1 MKLSIGYF
9 GSPEHSK
16 ELLSILLEAG
26 ITIDFVVTNIDKP
39 VGRKQI
45 ITPTPVKEF
54 AVSKGIPVIQSP
66 KLRTD
71 EEAQKKILSYGS
83 PVHIVYAYGSIVP
96 DNVFKDPKFGSIN
109 LHGSLL
115 PKYRGASPVQSFLL
129 SGEENSGFTIQ
140 FLAKEVD
147 SGDIISQKSW
157 KVETT
162 ETTASFLQSI
172 TREGGEELIRLLKE
186 LESTGIAWTSKPQNA
201 TEATHCKKISA
212 SDRPIQW
219 SESAK
224 NIHNRI
230 RALYPDPLAVTEF
243 REKKLILISSFL
255 PSTEE
260 EPVPIPEGLSPGSFF
275 LYQKKRLFCLC
286 GDGNLLGI
294 DTLQPE
300 GKKPMKGFEF
310 FNGARVL
317 AGESFT

>member
-16 ELLSILLEAG
+16 ELLSILIDAG
-26 ITIDFVVTNIDKP
+26 VTVDFVVTNIDKP

-45 ITPTPVKEF
+45 ITPTPVKEL
-54 AVSKGIPVIQSP
+54 AIAKGIPVIQSP

-71 EEAQKKILSYGS
+71 EEAQKQILSYGS

-96 DNVFKDPKFGSIN
+96 ENVFRDPKFGSIN

-129 SGEENSGFTIQ
+129 SGEESSGFTIQ

-157 KVETT
+157 KVESN
-162 ETTASFLQSI
+162 ETTASLLQSI
-172 TREGGEELIRLLKE
+172 TKEGGAELIRLLRE
-186 LESTGIAWTSKPQNA
+186 LESKGSPWVAKPQNA
-201 TEATHCKKISA
+201 AEATHCKKITA
-212 SDRPIQW
+212 SDRPITW
-219 SESAK
+219 SEPAK

-243 REKKLILISSFL
+243 RGKKLILITSFL
-255 PSTEE
+255 LEEDE
-260 EPVPIPEGLSPGSFF
+260 EPVPIPPGLSPGSFF

>member
-16 ELLSILLEAG
+16 DLLQMILDAG
-26 ITIDFVVTNIDKP
+26 IQVDFVVTNIDKP

-45 ITPTPVKEF
+45 LTPTPVKVLAEE
-54 AVSKGIPVIQSP
+54 KKIPVIQSV

-71 EEAQKKILSYGS
+71 LDAQNLILSFQS
-83 PVHIVYAYGSIVP
+83 PVHVVYAYGSIVP
-96 DNVFKDPKFGSIN
+96 DNVFQDPKWGSVN

-129 SGEENSGFTIQ
+129 SGEKTTGFTIQ

-157 KVETT
+157 EVGSSETT
-162 ETTASFLQSI
+162 GSLLQAI
-172 TREGGEELIRLLKE
+172 TKEGGTELIRLLKT
-186 LESTGIAWTSKPQNA
+186 LEETGDLWKSTPQKHN
-201 TEATHCKKISA
+201 EATHCQKITA
-212 SDRPIQW
+212 SHRPILW
-219 SESAK
+219 SKSAFE
-224 NIHNRI
+224 IHNQI
-230 RALYPDPLAVTEF
+230 RALYPDPLATTEF
-243 REKKLILISSFL
+243 RGKKLIFISSYL
-255 PSTEE
+255 PNPTEGI
-260 EPVPIPEGLSPGSFF
+260 VPPPSETKPGSFF
-275 LYQKKRLFCLC
+275 LHQKKRLFCLC

-317 AGESFT
+317 TGESFT

>member
-16 ELLSILLEAG
+16 ELLSLLIDAG
-26 ITIDFVVTNIDKP
+26 IQVDFVVTNIDKP
-39 VGRKQI
+39 VGRKQN
-45 ITPTPVKEF
+45 ITPTPVKEL
-54 AVSKGIPVIQSP
+54 ALAKGIPVIQSP

-71 EEAQKKILSYGS
+71 EEAQKQILAFGS
-83 PVHIVYAYGSIVP
+83 LVHIVYAYGSIVP
-96 DNVFKDPKFGSIN
+96 EIVFQDPKFGSIN

-129 SGEENSGFTIQ
+129 SGEERSGFTIQ
-140 FLAKEVD
+140 YLAKEVD

-157 KVETT
+157 QVGPL
-162 ETTASFLQSI
+162 ETTASLLESI
-172 TREGGEELIRLLKE
+172 TKEGATELIRLLKQ
-186 LESTGIAWTSKPQNA
+186 LESTETRWKSQPQDGMQ
-201 TEATHCKKISA
+201 ATHCKKITGA
-212 SDRPIQW
+212 DRPILW
-219 SESAK
+219 TESAMS
-224 NIHNRI
+224 IHNRI
-230 RALYPDPLAVTEF
+230 RALYPDPLAITEF
-243 REKKLILISSFL
+243 RGKKLILISSYL
-255 PSTEE
+255 PEE
-260 EPVPIPEGLSPGSFF
+260 SVEPIPKPEGLRPGSFF

>member
-16 ELLSILLEAG
+16 ELLSLLLDAG
-26 ITIDFVVTNIDKP
+26 ITVDFVVTNIDKP

-45 ITPTPVKEF
+45 ITPTPVKEL
-54 AVSKGIPVIQSP
+54 AIAKGIPVIQSP

-71 EEAQKKILSYGS
+71 EEAQKQILSYGS

-96 DNVFKDPKFGSIN
+96 EIVFQDPKFGSIN

-129 SGEENSGFTIQ
+129 SGEESSGFTIQ

-157 KVETT
+157 PVGPAETT
-162 ETTASFLQSI
+162 GSLLQSI
-172 TREGGEELIRLLKE
+172 TNEGAVELIRLLGE
-186 LESTGIAWTSKPQNA
+186 LESTENQWKSSPQNGA
-201 TEATHCKKISA
+201 QATHCKKITA

-219 SESAK
+219 TEPAK
-224 NIHNRI
+224 KIHNRI

-243 REKKLILISSFL
+243 RGKKLILISSFL
-255 PSTEE
+255 PDS
-260 EPVPIPEGLSPGSFF
+260 EPEPIPIPEGCTPGSFF

>member
-16 ELLSILLEAG
+16 ELLSLLIDAG
-26 ITIDFVVTNIDKP
+26 IQVDFVVTNIDKP
-39 VGRKQI
+39 VGRKQT
-45 ITPTPVKEF
+45 ITPTPVKEL
-54 AVSKGIPVIQSP
+54 ALAKGIPVIQSP

-71 EEAQKKILSYGS
+71 EEAQKQILAFGS
-83 PVHIVYAYGSIVP
+83 LVHIVYAYGSIVP
-96 DNVFKDPKFGSIN
+96 EIVFQDPKFGSIN

-129 SGEENSGFTIQ
+129 SGEERSGFTIQ
-140 FLAKEVD
+140 YLAKEVD

-157 KVETT
+157 QVGPL
-162 ETTASFLQSI
+162 ETTASLLESI
-172 TREGGEELIRLLKE
+172 TKEGATELIRLLKQ
-186 LESTGIAWTSKPQNA
+186 LESTETRWKSQPQDGMQ
-201 TEATHCKKISA
+201 ATHCKKITGA
-212 SDRPIQW
+212 DRPVLW
-219 SESAK
+219 TESAMS
-224 NIHNRI
+224 IHNRI
-230 RALYPDPLAVTEF
+230 RALYPDPLAITEF
-243 REKKLILISSFL
+243 RGKKLILISSYL
-255 PSTEE
+255 PDESV
-260 EPVPIPEGLSPGSFF
+260 EPIPKPEGLMPGSFF

>member
-16 ELLSILLEAG
+16 ELLSILIDAG
-26 ITIDFVVTNIDKP
+26 FTVDFVVTNIDKP

-45 ITPTPVKEF
+45 ITPTPVKEL
-54 AVSKGIPVIQSP
+54 AITKGIPVIQSP

-71 EEAQKKILSYGS
+71 EEAQKQILSYGS

-96 DNVFKDPKFGSIN
+96 EIVFQDPKFGSIN

-157 KVETT
+157 KVESA
-162 ETTASFLQSI
+162 ETTASLLQSI
-172 TREGGEELIRLLKE
+172 TKEGGAELIQLLRE
-186 LESTGIAWTSKPQNA
+186 LESKESPWVAKPQKA
-201 TEATHCKKISA
+201 AEATHCKKITA
-212 SDRPIQW
+212 SDRPVNW
-219 SESAK
+219 SEPAK

-243 REKKLILISSFL
+243 RGKKLILITSFL
-255 PSTEE
+255 LKEGE
-260 EPVPIPEGLSPGSFF
+260 EPVPIPPDLPPGSFF

>member
-16 ELLSILLEAG
+16 DLLKMILDAD
-26 ITIDFVVTNIDKP
+26 IQVDFVVTNVDKP

-45 ITPTPVKEF
+45 ITPTPVKKLAEEQ
-54 AVSKGIPVIQSP
+54 GIPVIQSVR
-66 KLRTD
+66 LRND
-71 EEAQKKILSYGS
+71 DEAQKQILSYRS
-83 PVHIVYAYGSIVP
+83 PVHVVYAYGSIVP
-96 DNVFKDPKFGSIN
+96 DLVFLDPKWGSIN

-115 PKYRGASPVQSFLL
+115 PKYRGASPVQSALL
-129 SGEENSGFTIQ
+129 NGEEVTGYTIQ
-140 FLAKEVD
+140 YLAKEVD

-157 KVETT
+157 NLSVEETT
-162 ETTASFLQSI
+162 GTLLQTI
-172 TREGGEELIRLLKE
+172 TRLGGEEIIRLLKT
-186 LESTGIAWTSKPQNA
+186 LETTGERFSGTPQNVSL
-201 TEATHCKKISA
+201 ATHCQKITA
-212 SDRPIQW
+212 GHRPVVW
-219 SESAK
+219 TKSAK
-224 NIHNRI
+224 EIHNQI
-230 RALYPDPLAVTEF
+230 RALHPDPLATTEF
-243 REKKLILISSFL
+243 RGKKLILISSFL
-255 PSTEE
+255 PEPTTEPI
-260 EPVPIPEGLSPGSFF
+260 PVPEGTKPGSFF

>member
-186 LESTGIAWTSKPQNA
+186 LESTGSVWTSKPQNA
-201 TEATHCKKISA
+201 TEATHCKKITA

>member
-16 ELLSILLEAG
+16 ELLSMLLEAG
-26 ITIDFVVTNIDKP
+26 ITVDFVVTNIDKP

-45 ITPTPVKEF
+45 ITPTPVKEL
-54 AVSKGIPVIQSP
+54 ALAKGIPVIQSP

-71 EEAQKKILSYGS
+71 EETQKKILSFGS

-96 DNVFKDPKFGSIN
+96 ENVFQDPKFGSIN

-129 SGEENSGFTIQ
+129 SGEEDSGFTIQ

-157 KVETT
+157 QIKTEETT
-162 ETTASFLQSI
+162 GSLLESI
-172 TREGGEELIRLLKE
+172 TKKGGEELIRLLKK
-186 LESTGIAWTSKPQNA
+186 LESEDTPWDSHPQNA
-201 TEATHCKKISA
+201 SEATHCKKITA
-212 SDRPIQW
+212 ADRPVQW
-219 SESAK
+219 SDSATK
-224 NIHNRI
+224 IHNRI
-230 RALYPDPLAVTEF
+230 RALYPDPLATTVF
-243 REKKLILISSFL
+243 REKRVILISSFL
-255 PSTEE
+255 PDSSL
-260 EPVPIPEGLSPGSFF
+260 EPISIPEGLHPGSFF

>member
-16 ELLSILLEAG
+16 ELLKMILEAG
-26 ITIDFVVTNIDKP
+26 IQVDFVVTNVDKP

-45 ITPTPVKEF
+45 ITPTPVKVLAEE
-54 AVSKGIPVIQSP
+54 KKIPVIQSV

-71 EEAQKKILSYGS
+71 LDAQKSILSYKS
-83 PVHIVYAYGSIVP
+83 PVHVVYAYGSIVP
-96 DNVFKDPKFGSIN
+96 DNVFMDPKWGSIN

-129 SGEENSGFTIQ
+129 SGEKTTGFTIQ

-157 KVETT
+157 DVALDETT
-162 ETTASFLQSI
+162 GSLLQTI
-172 TREGGEELIRLLKE
+172 TKEGGTELIRLLKT
-186 LESTGIAWTSKPQNA
+186 LEETGESWKSSPQNA
-201 TEATHCKKISA
+201 KDATHCQKITA
-212 SDRPIQW
+212 GHRPINW
-219 SESAK
+219 SKQAME
-224 NIHNRI
+224 IHNQI
-230 RALYPDPLAVTEF
+230 RALYPDPLATTEF
-243 REKKLILISSFL
+243 RGKKLILISSFL
-255 PSTEE
+255 PNPTEGI
-260 EPVPIPEGLSPGSFF
+260 VPPPSETKPGSFF

-317 AGESFT
+317 NGESFT

>member
-16 ELLSILLEAG
+16 ELLSLLLDAG
-26 ITIDFVVTNIDKP
+26 IQVDFVVTNIDKP

-45 ITPTPVKEF
+45 ITPTPVKEL
-54 AVSKGIPVIQSP
+54 AEAKGIPVIQSP

-71 EEAQKKILSYGS
+71 EEAQKQILAFGS

-96 DNVFKDPKFGSIN
+96 DIVFQDPKFGSIN

-129 SGEENSGFTIQ
+129 SGEESSGFTIQ
-140 FLAKEVD
+140 YLAKEVD

-157 KVETT
+157 KVGPL
-162 ETTASFLQSI
+162 ETTASLLESI
-172 TREGGEELIRLLKE
+172 TQEGATELIRLLKQ
-186 LESTGIAWTSKPQNA
+186 LESTESGWKSSPQNPKD
-201 TEATHCKKISA
+201 ATHCKKITGA
-212 SDRPIQW
+212 DRPVIW
-219 SESAK
+219 TEPAIR
-224 NIHNRI
+224 IHNRI
-230 RALYPDPLAVTEF
+230 RALYPDPLATTEF
-243 REKKLILISSFL
+243 RGKKLILVSSYL
-255 PSTEE
+255 PGESD
-260 EPVPIPEGLSPGSFF
+260 EPIPIPEGLIPGSFF

>member
-16 ELLSILLEAG
+16 ELLSILIDAG
-26 ITIDFVVTNIDKP
+26 VTVDFVVTNIDKP

-45 ITPTPVKEF
+45 ITPTPVKEL
-54 AVSKGIPVIQSP
+54 AIAKGIPVIQSP

-71 EEAQKKILSYGS
+71 EEAQKQILSYGS

-96 DNVFKDPKFGSIN
+96 ENVFRDPKFGSIN

-129 SGEENSGFTIQ
+129 SGEESSGFTIQ

-157 KVETT
+157 KVESE
-162 ETTASFLQSI
+162 ETTASLLQSI
-172 TREGGEELIRLLKE
+172 TKEGGAELIRLLRE
-186 LESTGIAWTSKPQNA
+186 LESKGSPWVAKPQNA
-201 TEATHCKKISA
+201 AEATHCKKITA
-212 SDRPIQW
+212 SDRPITW
-219 SESAK
+219 SEPAK

-243 REKKLILISSFL
+243 RGKKLILITSFL
-255 PSTEE
+255 LKEDE
-260 EPVPIPEGLSPGSFF
+260 EPVPIPPGLSPGSFF

>member
-16 ELLSILLEAG
+16 ELLSLLLAAG
-26 ITIDFVVTNIDKP
+26 IQVDFVVTNIDKP

-45 ITPTPVKEF
+45 ITPTPVKDLALE
-54 AVSKGIPVIQSP
+54 KGIPIIQSP

-71 EEAQKKILSYGS
+71 EVAQKQILSYRS

-96 DNVFKDPKFGSIN
+96 EVVFQDPKFGSIN

-129 SGEENSGFTIQ
+129 SGEESSGFTIQ
-140 FLAKEVD
+140 YLAKEVD

-157 KVETT
+157 KVGAE
-162 ETTASFLQSI
+162 ETTASLLESI
-172 TREGGEELIRLLKE
+172 TREGALELIRLLKE
-186 LESTGIAWTSKPQNA
+186 LESTKTQWKSQPQNGN
-201 TEATHCKKISA
+201 EATHCKKITA
-212 SDRPIQW
+212 ADRPVLW
-219 SESAK
+219 TEPATS
-224 NIHNRI
+224 IHNRI
-230 RALYPDPLAVTEF
+230 RALYPDPLATTEF
-243 REKKLILISSFL
+243 RGKKLILVSSYL
-255 PSTEE
+255 PDESEVQ
-260 EPVPIPEGLSPGSFF
+260 VPRQPEGRPGSFF

-310 FNGARVL
+310 FHGARVL

>member
-16 ELLSILLEAG
+16 ELLRMILDAG
-26 ITIDFVVTNIDKP
+26 IQVDYVVTNVDKP

-45 ITPTPVKEF
+45 VTPTPVKILAEER
-54 AVSKGIPVIQSP
+54 GIPVIQSLR
-66 KLRTD
+66 LRTD
-71 EEAQKKILSYGS
+71 EEAQNQILSYKS
-83 PVHIVYAYGSIVP
+83 PVHVVYAYGSIVP
-96 DNVFKDPKFGSIN
+96 EKVFLDPKWGSIN

-115 PKYRGASPVQSFLL
+115 PKYRGASPVQSALL
-129 SGEENSGFTIQ
+129 HGEEVTGFTIQ
-140 FLAKEVD
+140 YLAKAVD

-157 KVETT
+157 KIPREETT
-162 ETTASFLQSI
+162 GSLLQTI
-172 TREGGEELIRLLKE
+172 TKVGGEEIIQLLKTV
-186 LESTGIAWTSKPQNA
+186 ESTGERLNGTPQKEE
-201 TEATHCKKISA
+201 EATHCQKITANHRPVLWAKSA
-212 SDRPIQW
+212 N
-219 SESAK
+219 E
-224 NIHNRI
+224 IHNQI
-230 RALYPDPLAVTEF
+230 RALYPDPLATTEF

-255 PSTEE
+255 PEE
-260 EPVPIPEGLSPGSFF
+260 QGEQIPIPEGTKPGSFF
-275 LYQKKRLFCLC
+275 LHQKKRLFCLC

>member
-147 SGDIISQKSW
+147 SGDVISQKSW

-162 ETTASFLQSI
+162 ETTASLLQTI
-172 TREGGEELIRLLKE
+172 TKEGGNELIRLLKE
-186 LESTGIAWTSKPQNA
+186 LESTGTAWASKPQKVE
-201 TEATHCKKISA
+201 EATHCKKITA
-212 SDRPIQW
+212 SDRPVQW